1 MDVRALLIVNP
12 LATSLTVAAR
22 ERVIGTLGREAD
34 LTVTE
39 TRYRGHAGELARKA
53 VTDGLD
59 TVITLG
65 GDGTLN
71 EAVNGLLS
79 DSGGPDDARGPDDVR
94 GHGDL
99 GDPGDTARLPAIVPL
114 PAGSANVFARSLGL
128 PRDLD
133 RAARLVRSALR
144 GGRRRPLTLGHAD
157 GRYFT
162 FCAGLGLDAEVVRAV
177 DEQRSAGLRA
187 TPARYVTT
195 AVRRFF
201 ATDRRDPALTVE
213 VPGGPVIDR
222 VLLGIVANTAPWTYA
237 GPLPVNPTPRARLAG
252 GLDVLTVR
260 RMDLLSS
267 LALLA
272 AMVAPGGIR
281 AGHPGT
287 AALHDRSAFTIR
299 ASRPVAF
306 QMDGEY
312 LGERTTVSFTTIS
325 DAVRL
330 AV

>member
-1 MDVRALLIVNP
+1 MGVPALLIVNP
-12 LATSLTVAAR
+12 LATSLTAAAR
-22 ERVIGTLGREAD
+22 ERVVAALGAEVE
-34 LTVTE
+34 LTVAHTQ
-39 TRYRGHAGELARKA
+39 YRGHAGELARKA

-59 TVITLG
+59 AVVTLG

-71 EAVNGLLS
+71 EAINGLLS
-79 DSGGPDDARGPDDVR
+79 DHDPYDPRDPGDVR
-94 GHGDL
+94 GRGDL
-99 GDPGDTARLPAIVPL
+99 GDLGDTAGLPAIAPL

-133 RAARLVRSALR
+133 RATDLVRSALR

-162 FCAGLGLDAEVVRAV
+162 FCAGFGLDAEVVRAV
-177 DEQRSAGLRA
+177 DEQRTAGLRA

-213 VPGGPVIDR
+213 VPGGPPIER

-237 GPLPVNPTPRARLAG
+237 GPLPVNPTPRARLTG

-272 AMVAPGGIR
+272 AMVTPGGIR
-281 AGHPGT
+281 AWHPGT
-287 AALHDRSAFTIR
+287 TGLHDMSAFTIR

-312 LGERTTVSFTTIS
+312 LGERTSVSFTAIS